1 MGATEVARGA
11 GGGRRNPMA
20 CAQQDGFVFEI
31 GPTLREARVR
41 KRLTLQQVEE
51 DTKIRCRY
59 LQALEDEEF
68 DVLPGQAYAKG
79 FLQSYAS
86 YLGLDPRVFIEEFNS
101 RHAHAERDQ
110 LAGPSALRR
119 PAHSRRTS
127 GLVFFAVVAILVLA
141 SIYLLGL
148 RGGSDETPPKVN
160 ASALTPSKSP
170 SPSVSPSTSGS
181 PAPVGTSTVVIEA
194 ATAPCYIEVFSGSL
208 QQAAIF
214 ADTLPQGE
222 RKTYRPKGT
231 LYIRVGGD
239 PGALSLSLN
248 DRPVATKG
256 DKSGVVYV
264 FSKGQVTRQ

>member
-1 MGATEVARGA
+1 
-11 GGGRRNPMA
+11 
-20 CAQQDGFVFEI
+20 VFEI

-68 DVLPGQAYAKG
+68 TVLPGQAYAKG

-101 RHAHAERDQ
+101 RHSDPEQDQ

-148 RGGSDETPPKVN
+148 RGGSDEQPPKVDP
-160 ASALTPSKSP
+160 SALTTSASP
-170 SPSVSPSTSGS
+170 SPAVSPSGTVS
-181 PAPVGTSTVVIEA
+181 PAPAGTSTVVVEA

-208 QQAAIF
+208 QKAAIF
-214 ADTLPQGE
+214 ADTVPQGE
-222 RKTYRPKGT
+222 RKTYRPKGM

-239 PGALSLSLN
+239 PAALAIWLN
-248 DRPVATKG
+248 DKPVRTSG
-256 DKSGVVYV
+256 DESGVVYV